1 MISVKKIDTPT
12 ELETVFQIR
21 QKVFV
26 EEQNVSPEE
35 EYDEF
40 ENTSAH
46 FLATF
51 EGEPAG
57 VARWRETDKGV
68 KLERFAVLAQ
78 FRNKAVGSHV
88 LKAVLSD
95 VLPQHQ
101 DKTIYLHAQLP
112 AIPFY
117 ARHGF
122 EKYGPQFSECD
133 IEHFKMILK
142 K

>member
-1 MISVKKIDTPT
+1 MISVKKITSPAD
-12 ELETVFQIR
+12 LETVFEIR

-26 EEQNVSPEE
+26 EEQKVAPEE

-40 ENTSAH
+40 EDSSAH
-46 FLATF
+46 YLATF
-51 EGEPAG
+51 DGTPAG

-68 KLERFAVLAQ
+68 KLERFAVLKE
-78 FRNKAVGSHV
+78 FRNKEVGAHV
-88 LKAVLSD
+88 LKAVLKD
-95 VLPQHQ
+95 VLPQHA

-122 EKYGPQFSECD
+122 EKTGPQFSECD
-133 IEHFKMILK
+133 IEHFKMVLK

>member
-1 MISVKKIDTPT
+1 MISVKKIDSPT

-68 KLERFAVLAQ
+68 KLERFAVLPQ

>member
-1 MISVKKIDTPT
+1 MISVKKIDSST

-68 KLERFAVLAQ
+68 KLERFAVLPQ